1 MKTSV
6 CSWKA
11 TVRVDLLVNTFL
23 GGIGG
28 GRGDTL
34 KEQGR
39 DTLQWEGREGGGSLW
54 RSKGG
59 PDTFW
64 TSIDMEGCDSLADE
78 VVGAVIRRASRFN
91 QTKHSLSC
99 DNMTI

>member
-23 GGIGG
+23 AGIGG

-39 DTLQWEGREGGGSLW
+39 DTLQWEGREGGGSLV
-54 RSKGG
+54 RGKGG
-59 PDTFW
+59 HF
-64 TSIDMEGCDSLADE
+64 E
-78 VVGAVIRRASRFN
+78 F
-91 QTKHSLSC
+91 
-99 DNMTI
+99 

>member
-23 GGIGG
+23 AGIGG

-39 DTLQWEGREGGGSLW
+39 DTLQWEGKVERGSLV
-54 RSKGG
+54 RGKGRH
-59 PDTFW
+59 F
-64 TSIDMEGCDSLADE
+64 E
-78 VVGAVIRRASRFN
+78 F
-91 QTKHSLSC
+91 
-99 DNMTI
+99 